1 MLSGCSGL
9 VVRTPEKASF
19 ASGVATNDPPTP
31 GQPDVCAALGVTCVK
46 IDLKIDLPRNVWHKP
61 GGVQVAIRWATED
74 NALDLYVYRNG
85 VQLAKSEGIVAAISE
100 GVLLRNAENGNYQV
114 YVAHDPVN
122 SFEPSAAFEAVARV
136 QYDPPVN
143 PLRPLLPDFA
153 MRPQTTVTFDTP
165 FFPVFGDV
173 ADPGDSCYHGEKDED
188 GAQVCMRFQQTFANI
203 GEGPAELRFFV
214 PKDPNDTSHNVMS
227 RTYFSD
233 GTTAL
238 TPAGTWEFHEAHQHF
253 HYDNFVQ
260 SSLWTADSRGRR
272 TGTAPI
278 RAGRKV
284 SFCME
289 DEKIDDSK
297 WGKPGVGPR
306 VYIAPDC
313 LVFASEDDVYNYLVQ
328 GLTPGWVDT
337 YQWYLPGQYIE
348 VSGIPNG
355 DYVLETTA
363 DPDNK
368 LVESDET
375 NNCGTVLVR
384 LTNMGTPQRH
394 AEIIGKGPGCKRR

>member
-1 MLSGCSGL
+1 
-9 VVRTPEKASF
+9 VVRTPDKASF
-19 ASGVATNDPPTP
+19 ASGVATNDPPIP
-31 GQPDVCAALGVTCVK
+31 GQPDVCGALGVACVK
-46 IDLKIDLPRNVWHKP
+46 IDLRIDLPRNVWHKP

-74 NALDLYVYRNG
+74 AIDLYVYRNG
-85 VQLAKSEGIVAAISE
+85 VQLAKSEGIVAVTSE
-100 GVLLRNAENGNYQV
+100 GVLLRSAENGTYQV
-114 YVAHDPVN
+114 YVALDPVN
-122 SFEPSAAFEAVARV
+122 SFAPSVPFDAVARV

-143 PLRPLLPDFA
+143 PIRPLLPDFV
-153 MRPQTTVTFDTP
+153 MRPQTKITFDTP
-165 FFPVFGDV
+165 FFPIFGDV
-173 ADPGDSCYHGEKDED
+173 ADPGESCYNGEKAET
-188 GAQVCMRFQQTFANI
+188 GAQVCMRFQQSFANV

-214 PKDPNDTSHNVMS
+214 PKDPADTSHDVFA

-233 GTTAL
+233 GTSAL

-260 SSLWTADSRGRR
+260 SNLWTADSHGHR

-284 SFCME
+284 SFCLE
-289 DEKIDDSK
+289 DESIDNSK

-313 LVFASEDDVYNYLVQ
+313 LVFASEDDIYNYLVQ

-348 VSGIPNG
+348 VSGVPNG